1 MLSYWDS
8 TICVNF
14 VLCNYTLI
22 TINHNLCLL
31 SRIDIHYTQNFRI
44 SRLQEFVYLE
54 IARISYPILYM
65 IKSLIAISL
74 HKLIRIIFEYL
85 HGLIYN
91 WICDIIFEGA
101 ICNVVEC

>member
-1 MLSYWDS
+1 MYETMLSYWDS

-44 SRLQEFVYLE
+44 WRLQEFVYLE
-54 IARISYPILYM
+54 IA
-65 IKSLIAISL
+65 
-74 HKLIRIIFEYL
+74 KLVTPYCI
-85 HGLIYN
+85 
-91 WICDIIFEGA
+91 
-101 ICNVVEC
+101 